1 MSLVVLQLA
10 GAVSVICGFIVMN
23 FLLALYISVKRLGGN
38 LERRHVYVISTVGL
52 LFFLGGIILAY
63 VGGLTA

>member
-1 MSLVVLQLA
+1 MGQF
-10 GAVSVICGFIVMN
+10 ICGFVVMN

-52 LFFLGGIILAY
+52 IFFVGGAILAY
-63 VGGLTA
+63 VGSLTV